1 MKPSVLD
8 DRGRSRTAPA
18 LALVL
23 LILLVAG
30 TVYLYEHRNVQVG
43 DMVESIADESKDAAT
58 TAKVKTALALSK
70 RVSVFDI
77 GVDTNEGIVL
87 MSGEVP
93 SQEVKAL
100 AEEIVAGTAGVVAV
114 DNQLLVNEEVT
125 ADPERTEIRERV
137 QDLELRA
144 RVAEQLAEVEAGDV
158 EVEVHDSV
166 VTLAGNVN
174 ESSQK
179 YRAELIALNI
189 EGVREV
195 KNQLTVDPAP
205 APQSTGD
212 EAVAQD
218 VELALYRSK
227 AFDMD
232 AVGVEVEP
240 EGLVRLTGTVRSLA
254 EKLLAERLAKE
265 VAGVQTVVNGLRV
278 SDASA
283 RPQT

>member
-1 MKPSVLD
+1 MKPSHLD
-8 DRGRSRTAPA
+8 EQGRSRTTPA
-18 LALVL
+18 LALLL

-30 TVYLYEHRNVQVG
+30 TVYLYRHRNVEVG
-43 DMVESIADESKDAAT
+43 EMVESIADESKDAAT

-77 GVDTNEGIVL
+77 GIDSNEGIVV

-93 SQEVKAL
+93 SKEVRAL
-100 AEEIVAGTAGVVAV
+100 AEEIVSGTAGVLAV

-125 ADPERTEIRERV
+125 ADPERAEIGERV
-137 QDLELRA
+137 RDLELRA
-144 RVAEQLAEVEAGDV
+144 RIAEQLAEVETGDLRVHVHDGVVTLSGDV
-158 EVEVHDSV
+158 E
-166 VTLAGNVN
+166 
-174 ESSQK
+174 ESSQS
-179 YRAELIALNI
+179 YRAELIALNT

-195 KNQLTVDPAP
+195 KNKLAVDPAA
-205 APQSTGD
+205 APQSTPD
-212 EAVAQD
+212 KAVAQD

-232 AVGVEVEP
+232 AVSVEVEQ
-240 EGLVRLTGTVRSLA
+240 EGVVRLTGTVRSLA

-265 VAGVQTVVNGLRV
+265 VTGVQTVVNALRV

-283 RPQT
+283 DAQT